1 MKRLF
6 LIIFLAAILNQVM
19 AQDTL
24 TSTLVD
30 GFRIDKDYSTPVLN
44 YLIRKGEITKEEI
57 EEERLNVFNYIY
69 MVDIIDHKKLNDIGI
84 YRFGLIQSHGEVYLL
99 LKDENGIEIISDLSP
114 EKINMKVK
122 TFLSEN
128 ADRLGEKDIEKY
140 KQAIEEFLQN

>member
-6 LIIFLAAILNQVM
+6 LIIFLAAILNQAK

-24 TSTLVD
+24 TNTLVD
-30 GFRIDKDYSTPVLN
+30 AFRIDKDYSTPVLN

-69 MVDIIDHKKLNDIGI
+69 MIDIIDHKKLNDIGI
-84 YRFGLIQSHGEVYLL
+84 YRFGLIESHGEVFLL
-99 LKDENGIEIISDLSP
+99 LKDKNGIEIISDLSP
-114 EKINMKVK
+114 EKFNMKVK

-128 ADRLGEKDIEKY
+128 ADKLGERDLEKY
-140 KQAIEEFLQN
+140 KQAVEEYLQN